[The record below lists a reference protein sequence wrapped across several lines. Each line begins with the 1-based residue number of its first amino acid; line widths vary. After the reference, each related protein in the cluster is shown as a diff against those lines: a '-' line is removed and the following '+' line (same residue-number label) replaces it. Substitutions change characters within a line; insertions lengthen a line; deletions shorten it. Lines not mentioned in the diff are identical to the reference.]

1 MGVIP
6 VTKPPGTKTQAAVKR
21 TRFGLVTLIAG
32 GQSSGGDEACNRW
45 GRNEKAPVEPA
56 GVVGGSVRRK
66 CDRGTWETLQL
77 GGTQR
82 ETGNHNRERAVR
94 ESAEP
99 IVVKKQGNACG
110 AKGLCYEGVSEKKER
125 AA

>member
-1 MGVIP
+1 
-6 VTKPPGTKTQAAVKR
+6 
-21 TRFGLVTLIAG
+21 
-32 GQSSGGDEACNRW
+32 
-45 GRNEKAPVEPA
+45 
-56 GVVGGSVRRK
+56 VRRK

-110 AKGLCYEGVSEKKER
+110 AKGSAMR
-125 AA
+125 AFPKRRRELLEP